1 MNSLTYILKD
11 FNRKAEYQFENIL
24 FWKDH
29 NVHKIPA
36 GEGGET
42 NISTPQKLTELL
54 LLHRRAICS
63 VRKLDT

>member
-36 GEGGET
+36 GGGET
-42 NISTPQKLTELL
+42 NISTPMYD
-54 LLHRRAICS
+54 RN
-63 VRKLDT
+63 